1 MLGHLQMEITDLVEE
16 TDRLKRKIAHLERD
30 NKLLVEEKEMSKL
43 LAVPS
48 SDYISEEIY
57 KETLQLLTNER
68 LKNEKLVGK
77 MQLITRYVFILIFI
91 REHNNIIFFIVI

>member
-30 NKLLVEEKEMSKL
+30 NKLLVEEREMSKL
-43 LAVPS
+43 LALPS
-48 SDYISEEIY
+48 SDCISEETY

-77 MQLITRYVFILIFI
+77 MQLITR
-91 REHNNIIFFIVI
+91 

>member
-30 NKLLVEEKEMSKL
+30 NKLLAEEKEMSKL
-43 LAVPS
+43 LATPS
-48 SDYISEEIY
+48 GDYISEETY

-68 LKNEKLVGK
+68 FKNEKMVSK
-77 MQLITRYVFILIFI
+77 MQLITRYFLICSAYA
-91 REHNNIIFFIVI
+91 